1 MEGGGLDMLKGDGG
15 GRCVCRCR
23 FDGGKCGYGIGGGW
37 YEGYGRCCVRG
48 CW

>member
-23 FDGGKCGYGIGGGW
+23 FDGGKCGYGIGGGMARRLFQN
-37 YEGYGRCCVRG
+37 YCNSL
-48 CW
+48 